1 MTVFNRREVLRRCRN
16 GFGYT
21 ALAALLAEYAPA
33 ALGKDDAAGKSQG
46 LHFMPRA
53 KNVIFLFMDGGPS
66 QVDTFDPKPLL
77 NERHGERFPAAVDAT
92 QFDQNGTIFGSPF
105 KFDQHGESGLPISEL
120 FPNLAQH
127 ADKLCVIRSMKSEF
141 AEHSQACMYLHTG
154 SPIQGRPSLGS
165 WINYGLGTVNQ
176 ELPGYVVIN
185 GGLLPIG
192 GPENFSNSFLPAINQ
207 GTFFNAFGNQEIV
220 QNVKPAFGNE
230 TQSALM
236 DFVRNSDAK
245 FQKAYREPNAESSA
259 IEGAIK
265 NYETAMAMQT
275 AVPQLTDV
283 SQESEATL
291 KAYGVDSKNSLTAQ
305 YAKQCLLARRLIESG
320 VRFVELTCVKGIRFI
335 APWDDHENIQEGH
348 RKNAE
353 VVDQPI
359 AALISDLAQRGLL
372 DSTLLVFA
380 GEFGRTPFAQRS
392 HGRDHNPQG
401 FSIWL
406 AGGGVKGGFH
416 YGSTDEFGY
425 RAVDKVVS
433 MHDLHA
439 TILHLLGI
447 DHERLTFRWGGRDFR
462 LTDVYGNVIKDCLLA

>member
-1 MTVFNRREVLRRCRN
+1 MTVFNRRELLRRCGN

-33 ALGKDDAAGKSQG
+33 AFGEDEAAGKSQG

-77 NERHGERFPAAVDAT
+77 NQRHGERFPAAVDAT

-105 KFDQHGESGLPISEL
+105 KFEQRGQSGLPISEL

-207 GTFFNAFGNQEIV
+207 GTFFNVFGNQEIV

-245 FQKAYREPNAESSA
+245 FQKIQGETNLESSA

-283 SQESEATL
+283 SGESEATL
-291 KAYGVDSKNSLTAQ
+291 KAYGVDSKNPLTAQ

-439 TILHLLGI
+439 TILHVLGSI
-447 DHERLTFRWGGRDFR
+447 MNVSPSAGV
-462 LTDVYGNVIKDCLLA
+462 DVTSV

>member
-1 MTVFNRREVLRRCRN
+1 MTGFNRREVLRRCRN

-245 FQKAYREPNAESSA
+245 FQKAYGEKNAESSA

>member
-425 RAVDKVVS
+425 RAVDRVVS